1 VALQEAELS
10 SWFRPKRYGYG
21 ATPRTWQGWL
31 LTIAFVALL
40 GGIAAT
46 LEASHSGAEARL
58 IALAAAA
65 GATVLFVWISW
76 KKTDGPWRWR
86 WGPDR
91 DER

>member
-1 VALQEAELS
+1 MS

-21 ATPRTWQGWL
+21 ATPSTWQGWL
-31 LTIAFVALL
+31 LTVAFVALL
-40 GGIAAT
+40 AGIAAT

-58 IALAAAA
+58 IALTAAA

-86 WGPDR
+86 WGPDGEKR
-91 DER
+91 